1 MPPRLLAER
10 ALEPLRL
17 DPPKAL
23 EDEREDEEARDELPM
38 SRLELELPKSRLELP
53 VLGRL
58 ELPPRSRVPD
68 PPAPVPARLVA
79 ALPALRE
86 PAVSRVPIWLPAMSR

>member
-17 DPPKAL
+17 EPPKAL
-23 EDEREDEEARDELPM
+23 EERDELPPK
-38 SRLELELPKSRLELP
+38 SRLELEPPKSRLELP
-53 VLGRL
+53 VLARF

-68 PPAPVPARLVA
+68 PLVPARLLAEPVF
-79 ALPALRE
+79 RE
-86 PAVSRVPIWLPAMSR
+86 PAVSRVPIWLPDMSR

>member
-17 DPPKAL
+17 EPPKAL
-23 EDEREDEEARDELPM
+23 EERDELP
-38 SRLELELPKSRLELP
+38 PKSRLELP
-53 VLGRL
+53 VLARF

-68 PPAPVPARLVA
+68 PLVPARLLAELV
-79 ALPALRE
+79 LRE
-86 PAVSRVPIWLPAMSR
+86 PAVSRVPIWLPDMSR